1 MTTEKHSRRGFLN
14 RLWAILGIA
23 ALAEVLVIVSA
34 WFSPRGPRSEPEA
47 AGEIIDAGRVDDF
60 ETGSVTAFVR
70 GKFYL
75 VRIENGGFL
84 ALSRSCTHLGCTV
97 PWDEDT
103 RRFVCPCHASSFDL
117 HGDVV
122 EPPAPRAMD
131 LFEVTIENDI
141 VRVDTRRRFKRTAF
155 ETAQAVY
162 PGAS

>member
-1 MTTEKHSRRGFLN
+1 MTAEKLSRRGFLN

-23 ALAEVLVIVSA
+23 ALAEIIIVVSA
-34 WFSPRGPRSEPEA
+34 WFSPRSPRSEPEA
-47 AGEIIDAGRVDDF
+47 AGEVIVAGQVDDF
-60 ETGSVTAFVR
+60 EAGSVTAFVR

-97 PWDEDT
+97 PWDDDAQ
-103 RRFVCPCHASSFDL
+103 RFVCPCHASSFDL

-141 VRVDTRRRFKRTAF
+141 VRVDTGRRLKRSAF
-155 ETAQAVY
+155 EAEQAVY